1 MTVSCSGSKVR
12 SARKGV
18 IVIPHTTT
26 RSHPGT
32 LQRGA
37 NVRTRV
43 RGEDMTLRIK
53 NAGDPL
59 RESNIVEVLTA
70 TKMKPEPGTTLRGF
84 YRLLPRLV
92 GAFDQGGIWG
102 IGNRE

>member
-1 MTVSCSGSKVR
+1 
-12 SARKGV
+12 
-18 IVIPHTTT
+18 
-26 RSHPGT
+26 
-32 LQRGA
+32 
-37 NVRTRV
+37 
-43 RGEDMTLRIK
+43 MTLRIK

-102 IGNRE
+102 IGNRERRLGSTAACRQTALQT